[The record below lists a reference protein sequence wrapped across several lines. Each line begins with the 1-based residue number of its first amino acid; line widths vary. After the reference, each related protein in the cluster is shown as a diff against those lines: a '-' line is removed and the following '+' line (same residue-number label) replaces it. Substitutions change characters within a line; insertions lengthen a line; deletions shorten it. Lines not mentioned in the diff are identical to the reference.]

1 MQPLEERTNAMEL
14 DEALREL
21 KRELE
26 ALYGD
31 RLKGLYLFGSHARG
45 DAEPDSD
52 VDVAVVLDDY
62 DYESSELRAMSQALN
77 RLSLEYDLV
86 LAAIPLRQADWRS
99 RRTPLLINVRRE
111 GVAVG

>member
-1 MQPLEERTNAMEL
+1 MDL

-21 KRELE
+21 KRELK

-62 DYESSELRAMSQALN
+62 GSVWEEIRRMSEIGA
-77 RLSLEYDLV
+77 RLSL
-86 LAAIPLRQADWRS
+86 QADVLLAE
-99 RRTPLLINVRRE
+99 TPIREADWEGQSSLFLQNVRRDAE
-111 GVAVG
+111 AVP

>member
-1 MQPLEERTNAMEL
+1 MDL

-62 DYESSELRAMSQALN
+62 DCESSELRVMSQALN
-77 RLSLEYDLV
+77 RLSLKYDLV
-86 LAAIPLRQADWRS
+86 LAAIPLRQADRRS
-99 RRTPLLINVRRE
+99 TRTALLINVRRE

>member
-1 MQPLEERTNAMEL
+1 MDL

-52 VDVAVVLDDY
+52 VDVAVVLDDVGSPVA
-62 DYESSELRAMSQALN
+62 EITRMSVVGA
-77 RLSLEYDLV
+77 RLSL
-86 LAAIPLRQADWRS
+86 AADKTIAKLPLSQSAWRYKDTVFMRNL
-99 RRTPLLINVRRE
+99 RRDA
-111 GVAVG
+111 VAIT

>member
-1 MQPLEERTNAMEL
+1 MEL
-14 DEALREL
+14 DEALQEL

-62 DYESSELRAMSQALN
+62 EYESTELRTMSSVLN
-77 RLSLEYDLV
+77 RLSDRYDIL
-86 LAAIPLRQADWRS
+86 LAAVPVRHDDWE
-99 RRTPLLINVRRE
+99 RRLSALLLNVRRE
-111 GVAVG
+111 GVAVS